1 MLYLSNEELSLGEN
15 LAAKSIFHLACLP
28 LLVLSSYAYPA
39 NLKIVREDGIEYKS
53 AESVS
58 DEAFK
63 RAQFV
68 VQQMT
73 SASREIR
80 EKMVAIGFKV
90 EIIGK
95 DQVQSDLPD
104 YSYLRGRKTRDGRD
118 FDTGTRGLGGR
129 EMCSIGEENL
139 LCLRNQRY
147 WQEDIFVHEFS
158 HSMMAHMDSDQLRA
172 VEAAYKN
179 EVNKELYPNGIYM
192 IRDSGEY
199 WAEGVQAWL
208 GVTLRTDV
216 NGGFNT
222 RPRPG
227 FPANAGR
234 RESCRRVSEAFRS
247 SRSTRVQRTL
257 SACALG
263 TWARLRPTRRH
274 DESACRVPGFLW
286 VVEGC
291 GCRCARPEA
300 SQGGVREVAVVAAN
314 LRLPTRT
321 CHPDRLL

>member
-15 LAAKSIFHLACLP
+15 VAAKPIFHLVCLP
-28 LLVLSSYAYPA
+28 LLVLSSYADPA

-73 SASREIR
+73 SASPEIR

-158 HSMMAHMDSDQLRA
+158 HSMMAHMDADQSRA

-179 EVNKELYPNGIYM
+179 AVNKELYPKGIYM

-222 RPRPG
+222 RQKIKDHDSDLAAVLEKVFGSLQLQHAPG
-227 FPANAGR
+227 
-234 RESCRRVSEAFRS
+234 
-247 SRSTRVQRTL
+247 
-257 SACALG
+257 CAY
-263 TWARLRPTRRH
+263 
-274 DESACRVPGFLW
+274 
-286 VVEGC
+286 
-291 GCRCARPEA
+291 
-300 SQGGVREVAVVAAN
+300 
-314 LRLPTRT
+314 
-321 CHPDRLL
+321 